1 MPASFF
7 WSPAPNRIMVRPMK
21 SILRTAILLIATCSM
36 ALAEEN
42 TELEV
47 PEIDSAIP
55 ETVKALQAPEITP
68 FSAGIQ
74 MAVSAHSEK
83 AQQHVLQGL
92 NHLHGGWEF
101 EASRHFAAAMHEDP
115 DCLLAHWGMVMS
127 LLDASPEI
135 KPNRRAAI
143 VRMAALVKAGQG
155 TELEQGYAKALLTYL
170 GEGSNA
176 GAAAFRKIADRFPNE
191 LQAAVFAAL
200 FSRGGYDINGSATPD
215 QMESEK
221 QLLALMLKFPESAI
235 PINAL
240 LVIRA
245 EAPSVSESLKL
256 ARKLCQMEPSYPPAF
271 HTLGHYE
278 WRNGNHS
285 RAAAAFGKASMF
297 YQKWMKQNKVS
308 IADCPEWAKAEC
320 YRVVA
325 LLSMG
330 DYETAYA
337 AARQVA
343 ATPIPKDRPS
353 SAGTRFLLWD
363 GKTLPARILLHRG
376 LDSDA
381 AQASLTL
388 PSKEEIEP
396 YAQTSSAFWWID
408 GLRVALEGHRLA
420 GEGKLDEARQLAAVL
435 ENHVN
440 NLDSNREA
448 AWVSGEGSQSLRAV
462 RGLKVLLGD
471 LRGRIALAG
480 PKSMQGTAYNW
491 YASAVDHQRHET
503 MLYPPMILTPMAA
516 RMANYYMLAQQPLKA
531 IESYQRALTTIPR
544 DIHSLNGLRA
554 AYLAAAKPT
563 EAADIEAE
571 IKTMQSEQ
579 P

>member
-1 MPASFF
+1 
-7 WSPAPNRIMVRPMK
+7 MVRPMK
-21 SILRTAILLIATCSM
+21 SILRTAILLITACSM

-42 TELEV
+42 AELEV
-47 PEIDSAIP
+47 PQIEGAIP
-55 ETVKALQAPEITP
+55 EAVKGLQAPEITP
-68 FSAGIQ
+68 FPAGIQ
-74 MAVSAHSEK
+74 MAVSAQNEK

-135 KPNRRAAI
+135 KATRRAAI
-143 VRMAALVKAGQG
+143 VRMAALLKAGQG

-176 GAAAFRKIADRFPNE
+176 GAAAFRKVADRFPNE
-191 LQAAVFAAL
+191 LQAAVFAGL

-221 QLLALMLKFPESAI
+221 QLLALILKFPESAI

-245 EAPSVSESLKL
+245 EAPSVSESLEL
-256 ARKLCQMEPSYPPAF
+256 ARKLCLMEPSYPPAF
-271 HTLGHYE
+271 HILGHYE

-297 YQKWMKQNKVS
+297 YQKWMKQNRIS
-308 IADCPEWAKAEC
+308 IADCPEWAKAES

-353 SAGTRFLLWD
+353 SAGARFLLWD

-381 AQASLTL
+381 AKASLTL
-388 PSKEEIEP
+388 PSQEEIEP
-396 YAQTSSAFWWID
+396 YAQTSKAFWWID
-408 GLRVALEGHRLA
+408 GLRVALEGQRLA
-420 GEGKLDEARQLAAVL
+420 GEGKIKEARQIAAIL

-440 NLDSNREA
+440 NLESNREA
-448 AWVSGEGSQSLRAV
+448 AWISGEGSQWLRAF

-480 PKSMQGTAYNW
+480 PKDMQGTAYNW

-516 RMANYYMLAQQPLKA
+516 RMGNYFMQTQQPLKA
-531 IESYQRALTTIPR
+531 VESYQRALTTIPR
-544 DIHSLNGLRA
+544 DIHSLNGLRS
-554 AYLAAAKPT
+554 AYLAAAKPK
-563 EAADIEAE
+563 EAAEIEAE
-571 IKTMQSEQ
+571 IKAMQSEQ

>member
-1 MPASFF
+1 
-7 WSPAPNRIMVRPMK
+7 MVRPMK
-21 SILRTAILLIATCSM
+21 SILRTSMLLITTCSM
-36 ALAEEN
+36 ALAEKN
-42 TELEV
+42 AELEV
-47 PEIDSAIP
+47 PGVEQAIP
-55 ETVKALQAPEITP
+55 EAVKLLQTPETTP
-68 FSAGIQ
+68 FANGIQ
-74 MAVSAHSEK
+74 MAVSAQNEK
-83 AQQHVLQGL
+83 TQQHVLQGL

-101 EASRHFAAAMHEDP
+101 EASWHFAAAMREDP
-115 DCLLAHWGMVMS
+115 DCLLAHWGMAMS

-135 KPNRRAAI
+135 KANRSAAV
-143 VRMAALVKAGQG
+143 VRMAALLKAGQG

-176 GAAAFRKIADRFPNE
+176 GAAAFRKVADRFPNE

-200 FSRGGYDINGSATPD
+200 FNRGGYDINGSATPD
-215 QMESEK
+215 QIASEK
-221 QLLALMLKFPESAI
+221 QLLTLMLKFPQSAV

-245 EAPSVSESLKL
+245 EAPNVSESLEL
-256 ARKLCQMEPSYPPAF
+256 ARKLCLMEPSYPPAF

-285 RAAAAFGKASMF
+285 RAVAAFGKASML
-297 YQKWMKQNKVS
+297 YQKWMKQHQIS

-337 AARQVA
+337 AARQIA
-343 ATPIPKDRPS
+343 ATPIPKGRSS
-353 SAGTRFLLWD
+353 SAGARFLLWD

-381 AQASLTL
+381 AKASLSL
-388 PSKEEIEP
+388 PSQEEIEP
-396 YAQTSSAFWWID
+396 YQKSSKAFWWID
-408 GLRVALEGHRLA
+408 GLRLALEGQRLA
-420 GEGKLDEARQLAAVL
+420 GEGKINEARDMAAVL
-435 ENHVN
+435 ENHVS
-440 NLDSNREA
+440 NLESNREA
-448 AWVSGEGSQSLRAV
+448 AWVSGEGSQSLRAC
-462 RGLKVLLGD
+462 RGLKILLGD

-491 YASAVDHQRHET
+491 YSSAVDHQRNET

-516 RMANYYMLAQQPLKA
+516 RLGNFYMLTQEPLKA
-531 IESYQRALTTIPR
+531 IESYQSALTTIPR
-544 DIHSLNGLRA
+544 DIHSLNGLRS

-563 EAADIEAE
+563 EAAKIEAE